1 MHKNAGLVG
10 VGLLAALLATG
21 CTTPPAQKEQA
32 FVVRSM
38 PRSEDLIAAQVRENF
53 PAYLKASRAIFF
65 TGTTQTCTNLSDC
78 PVTITLT
85 TVDVGDK
92 VYCIARVPE
101 TIKFGNTHPNNSEKT
116 ITWTLNE
123 TTLRGRDVEFHE
135 QEGILMV
142 DGHNQF
148 NPKKPRLSKQQF
160 QAKNKHKVTGSAT
173 YVPIIIFRTQDN
185 IPELCAAGDPKIEN
199 N

>member
-1 MHKNAGLVG
+1 M
-10 VGLLAALLATG
+10 
-21 CTTPPAQKEQA
+21 AQ
-32 FVVRSM
+32 SM
-38 PRSEDLIAAQVRENF
+38 PRNADLIGATVRENF

-65 TGTTQTCTNLSDC
+65 TRTTQDCTNLSDC

-92 VYCIARVPE
+92 VYCIATLPE
-101 TIKFGNTHPNNSEKT
+101 KIRFGNTHANNSEKT
-116 ITWTLNE
+116 ITWTLSE
-123 TTLRGRDVEFHE
+123 TMLKGRDVEFHE

-142 DGHNQF
+142 EAHSQF
-148 NPKKPRLSKQQF
+148 NPKKPRMSKQQF
-160 QAKNKHKVTGSAT
+160 QAKNKHKVMGSAT